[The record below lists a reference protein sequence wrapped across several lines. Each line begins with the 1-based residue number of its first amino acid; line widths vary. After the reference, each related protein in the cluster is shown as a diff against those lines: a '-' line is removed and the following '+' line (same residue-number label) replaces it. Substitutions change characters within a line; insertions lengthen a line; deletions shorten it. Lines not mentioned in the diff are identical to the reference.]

1 MSTKTIMMAV
11 AAAMGL
17 AASAG
22 VMEVKF
28 SVKTEVDGK
37 VAYKKIS
44 GLYDTETK
52 QHVFWTTQKI
62 DRKNVNVPYEGTYF
76 GLVNDTEAGKKV
88 GQNAE
93 LIWGEGETPA
103 NVLVAGAW
111 GTGASKSGN
120 AAGTLD
126 GKPATGTWSAKIV
139 KNKTYADLL
148 KKYNVAQTENRTQG
162 VIADLNDAVAQGNA
176 DVAAA
181 KEEAAQLVKDAEDK
195 AAEMVA
201 KAQEESAAA
210 VAAAKE
216 EADKL
221 VAAAQEEAA
230 KMIADAEAQAQAAIK
245 EAQEKF
251 DADLAA
257 KQAELDQAVAE
268 AETLKGLFKEN
279 LDDPDMPNM
288 FRDYLKKTRAD
299 AEGLLADATNTVAA
313 AEAAYAAYAESLD
326 LLALTNAAQA
336 ATAAYTDATNA
347 VAAAEA
353 ARDKLVKDREMIARI
368 DAGKLDEYY
377 TAENGLITLKAEEIN
392 VCSNALEILKTAGFE
407 AWTNNQ
413 ETVVIPRLKAELTA
427 AETDVANKKTALE
440 DAQKKLDEA
449 KAKKEAYVKPTYENG
464 GIPMNFDGWV
474 ASERTRLGDTAFEAA
489 YPSEVAQ
496 HDGYEAYKAGVIAG
510 VWDPL
515 VQAVKDAEDAL
526 KIAEGDYKGACAA
539 LEEAKAKL
547 AKAEDEL
554 ATAIATGKT
563 PAIEDKEKELE
574 GLKAEKAQL
583 EADYKYWKELKYSDQ
598 DKDNL
603 DKAIG
608 EANDLVTAKEA
619 DAAKAKQAMDD
630 ANDALNNAVA
640 TQAARLAALSAAI
653 GGETLVDAS
662 GNALPLETIRGKVDL
677 FEKKYI
683 DYENAARAQIKAVDD
698 IAANLKLDL
707 GL

>member
-139 KNKTYADLL
+139 KNKKYADLL

-181 KEEAAQLVKDAEDK
+181 KEEAARLVKDAEDK

-268 AETLKGLFKEN
+268 AETLKGMFKDI
-279 LDDPDMPNM
+279 DDPDMPNM

-353 ARDKLVKDREMIARI
+353 ARDKLVKDRAMIARI
-368 DAGKLDEYY
+368 DAGELDDYY

-392 VCSNALEILKTAGFE
+392 VCSNALEILKTTGFE

-413 ETVVIPRLKAELTA
+413 ETVVIPGLKAALTNA
-427 AETDVANKKTALE
+427 AEAVTAKDQALK
-440 DAQKKLDEA
+440 DAQKTLDEA
-449 KAKKEAYVKPTYENG
+449 KAKQEAYVEPTYENG
-464 GIPMNFDGWV
+464 GMMNFDGWV
-474 ASERTRLGDTAFEAA
+474 ASERARLGDTAFEAT
-489 YPSEVAQ
+489 YPGEVAQ
-496 HDGYEAYKAGVIAG
+496 HEGYEAYKKGVIAG
-510 VWDPL
+510 VKDPL
-515 VQAVKDAEDAL
+515 DQAVKDAENAL
-526 KIAEGDYKGACAA
+526 KIAEGDYKDACAA

-547 AKAEDEL
+547 KKAEDEL

-598 DKDNL
+598 DKDDL

-619 DAAKAKQAMDD
+619 DAATAKQAMDD

-662 GNALPLETIRGKVDL
+662 GNALPLVTIREKVDV